1 MNDINEYDSLLHML
15 NQISLSIFV
24 RGMYLQK
31 LGMRTLQEIQ
41 QWSTINSQEKAA
53 HQPKRYPQATGL
65 NGQSYLQVVASSVY
79 HDGS

>member
-15 NQISLSIFV
+15 NQISLSIFCQRYV
-24 RGMYLQK
+24 QK